1 MNSTLVTGLTYL
13 IAYLGGLV
21 SGVILSY
28 FLHQKKDGQVKSNDI
43 VLMAVTV
50 VWTITRLISL
60 INTQIIVSPALDAL
74 MGGLVG
80 YFYKGSLPIWKKPE
94 QK

>member
-1 MNSTLVTGLTYL
+1 MDSTLVTGLTYL
-13 IAYLGGLV
+13 VAYLGGLI

-28 FLHQKKDGQVKSNDI
+28 ILGKKNDGHVKSNDI

-80 YFYKGSLPIWKKPE
+80 YFYKGSLPLWKKPE

>member
-1 MNSTLVTGLTYL
+1 MSFLTYVVTF
-13 IAYLGGLV
+13 LGGV
-21 SGVILSY
+21 ICGVVLQFFIS
-28 FLHQKKDGQVKSNDI
+28 KRDKGDVKSNDI

-50 VWTITRLISL
+50 VWTLTRMISL
-60 INTQIIVSPALDAL
+60 LNTQIIVSPALDAL

-80 YFYKGSLPIWKKPE
+80 YFYKGSIQIWKKPG